1 MKHGSGL
8 NDWLL
13 KKKKQF
19 PIAHD
24 SLITSQECF
33 DDCFVTA
40 QY

>member
-13 KKKKQF
+13 KKKQF

-24 SLITSQECF
+24 SLIISQECF